1 MHGYS
6 TDTRQAALPGPRAR
20 AAEEELEGA
29 FATSSSE
36 ARGAFG
42 DGRMFVEKYVEDPR
56 HIEVQVLC
64 DQHGNCIH
72 LYERDC
78 SVQRRHQ
85 KARAR
90 LFTWRASIDGSSG
103 FCQSVCRQC
112 SDESV
117 DCQVQAGG
125 GPRCCQT
132 LGGWVSQTQHR
143 AQGALRRGSTSIQP
157 WV

>member
-1 MHGYS
+1 MLHAQVKPHSGCRS
-6 TDTRQAALPGPRAR
+6 FGAITKHSRLSSGPQLASPC

-36 ARGAFG
+36 ARAAFG

-85 KARAR
+85 KVRPR
-90 LFTWRASIDGSSG
+90 L
-103 FCQSVCRQC
+103 
-112 SDESV
+112 
-117 DCQVQAGG
+117 
-125 GPRCCQT
+125 
-132 LGGWVSQTQHR
+132 L
-143 AQGALRRGSTSIQP
+143 AL
-157 WV
+157 

>member
-1 MHGYS
+1 MCSGHIITETAHKYS
-6 TDTRQAALPGPRAR
+6 RQLAVTPQTHRTRVT
-20 AAEEELEGA
+20 EEELEGA

-36 ARGAFG
+36 ARAAFG

-85 KARAR
+85 KVR
-90 LFTWRASIDGSSG
+90 LRLLGA
-103 FCQSVCRQC
+103 
-112 SDESV
+112 EL
-117 DCQVQAGG
+117 A
-125 GPRCCQT
+125 QT
-132 LGGWVSQTQHR
+132 ACLISCHC
-143 AQGALRRGSTSIQP
+143 I
-157 WV
+157 